1 MLAAGTTNDGEVAMT
16 RTLLLTMMTVLL
28 GCGSYAGSM
37 APADP
42 NYGPSGAS
50 WSQSTAAPANEAPT
64 TEGEVAGQP
73 APAPEQALVVY
84 QGYLKLRV
92 RRVLAAVEAIG
103 ELTDQAKGYVDAQR
117 EQVVIVR
124 IPAGDFEAAMATF
137 ATVGEVLDR
146 RVRAIDV
153 TEQFTDLG
161 GRLEVARAARERLL
175 LLLAQAT
182 DVEERL
188 RIVQEVKRLTELV
201 ESMESTLATLEN
213 LVAYYTI
220 TIELVP
226 VLDEGRPVAHV
237 SPFPWVRRLA
247 AHRATLSGGRDA
259 VDMEL
264 PRGFV
269 QFTEDEGFRAQAA
282 DTTTLRAAL
291 VDNEPLGDAAFWA
304 AAIEHEM
311 DGRDEEVVA
320 RDRSG
325 ILTLRSFR
333 DAEAQPR
340 IYQIGVAVDGDRL
353 LVVEAFFPTEE
364 AWRTHGA
371 AVTAA
376 LGTLQV
382 AP

>member
-1 MLAAGTTNDGEVAMT
+1 MKRALLL
-16 RTLLLTMMTVLL
+16 LLLTAVAA
-28 GCGSYAGSM
+28 CGSYAGSM
-37 APADP
+37 KAAATPAT
-42 NYGPSGAS
+42 
-50 WSQSTAAPANEAPT
+50 STVT
-64 TEGEVAGQP
+64 TEGERAGQATP
-73 APAPEQALVVY
+73 TPEQAMVVY

-92 RRVLAAVEAIG
+92 KRVLAAVEAIS
-103 ELTDQAKGYVDAQR
+103 ELTGQANGYVDAQR

-124 IPAGDFEAAMATF
+124 IPAGDFEAAMDTF

-146 RVRAIDV
+146 SVRAIDV
-153 TEQFTDLG
+153 TEQFTDVA

-175 LLLAQAT
+175 ALLAQAT

-226 VLDEGRPVAHV
+226 VLDQGQQVPHV
-237 SPFPWVRRLA
+237 SPFPWVRGLT
-247 AHRATLSGGRDA
+247 AHHATLRGGRDD
-259 VDMEL
+259 VEVNL

-282 DTTTLRAAL
+282 DTTTLRAAE
-291 VDNEPLGDAAFWA
+291 VPNEPLGDAAFWM

-311 DGRDEEVVA
+311 DGRDEELVA
-320 RDRSG
+320 RDQAG
-325 ILTLRSFR
+325 VLALRTFR
-333 DAEAQPR
+333 DKDVQPR
-340 IYQIGVAVDGDRL
+340 VYQIGVAVDGDRL
-353 LVVEAFFPTEE
+353 FVVEAFFPTEE

-376 LGTLQV
+376 LSSFRV
-382 AP
+382 VP